1 MSISLKCAA
10 GHEWEAPDPGD
21 TLAPLPSCP
30 VCAKPA
36 QVPTAATTSVI
47 IQDMPVGSWPH
58 LGKQPRRTADPN
70 ATIEAVPG
78 QSVPV
83 DSYDFEVTLPT
94 GELGAA
100 LRESIPG
107 YEILSELGRGG
118 MGVVYKARHHGLNRL
133 VALKM
138 LLSGVHLSGREL
150 QRFRREAAAV
160 AGLHHP
166 HIVQIYEI
174 GEHGG
179 RPYFSLE
186 YIEGGS
192 LHHKLKG
199 QPLPARD
206 SAATIEKL
214 ARAIHY
220 AHLRGLVHRDLKP
233 ANILLTLDGL
243 PKITDFGLA
252 KHLHAG
258 SQHTQ
263 TGTVMGTPS
272 YMAPEQAMGHSRDVG
287 PGADVYALGAILYE
301 MLCGQPPFR
310 SETPLDTM
318 LQVASRDPTPLSRLQ
333 PSVPQDLGTICMKCL
348 EKEPHK
354 RYTTALELA
363 GDLQRFLEG
372 EPIQARPVGTIERTY
387 KWARRRPALAG
398 LIVLGAFTVVAGFSG
413 MTWLWK
419 VEADRNTRI
428 QQAQTEM
435 AAALVRAE
443 NSLYGNRIALAER
456 EWLASNIGR
465 ARMLLRE
472 CKPELRSWEWHYL
485 NRLCHA
491 DLLTLRGHDAPI
503 YSLSFSP
510 DGQHILSASSDQAVK
525 VWDGVNGKLQ
535 HTHFGSS
542 GRDRSAGAVF
552 SLDGRHVL
560 YAGGGPVLHTWDVKT
575 GQEVHT
581 GKRPAAKV
589 FCTTYS
595 PDRRRLAGGGLDG
608 VVTIWDLATDKEVT
622 LKGHAGVVQS
632 LAFDPRGRYLASAG
646 QDGNV
651 RIWDTSSGNL
661 IRTIAAHSS
670 PVTQVA
676 YSPEG
681 FRVVSTGADSTVR
694 VWEALSGKALA
705 IFRGHHQPVTCAA
718 FSPNGKT
725 VATAGRDQVVRVW
738 NAATG
743 EEMYSFRGHTDR
755 INCIAFR
762 RDGKL
767 LATAGEDRVVKV
779 WDAGTG
785 QEARSFRSRF
795 AGSCVAYAPDGLRLA
810 TADTH
815 VQMWE
820 ATTSRPLE
828 SFGGEGEIIRGLAF
842 HPDSQSVLTAGSVLA
857 RRDARTGR
865 LLNAYAVPGTAHHR
879 SAAFS
884 PDGGLIVSGGDD
896 GLVRVWE
903 TASGKLLHTLSGHE
917 GSVLAVAFHPDG
929 GEIASASTD
938 RSVKIWEPRGGRLVR
953 SLAGHSGRVN
963 SIAYSPNGRWLATG
977 GEGQVP
983 IDEDSPGLDGEL
995 KIWEAATGELRH
1007 SLWGHSGAIN
1017 TVIFSPDSNRLA
1029 SGSEDQ
1035 TVKLWAAEFGQ
1046 EVLTL
1051 RGHNNAVHGV
1061 SFSPDGHSLASVALD
1076 QTVRIWNATPLQ

>member
-1 MSISLKCAA
+1 MSISLKCAG
-10 GHEWEAPDPGD
+10 GHEWEAPDPGR
-21 TLAPLPSCP
+21 TLAPLPACP
-30 VCAKPA
+30 VCGAPA
-36 QVPTAATTSVI
+36 EVPEAASTSAI
-47 IQDMPVGSWPH
+47 LGDMAVSSWPH
-58 LGKQPRRTADPN
+58 LGTPRRPADPN

-78 QSVPV
+78 EAGTA

-186 YIEGGS
+186 YVEGGS

-199 QPLPARD
+199 NPLPARA

-233 ANILLTLDGL
+233 ANILLTADGT

-318 LQVASRDPTPLSRLQ
+318 LQVASRDPTPLSKLQ
-333 PSVPQDLGTICMKCL
+333 PSLPQDLGTICMKCL
-348 EKEPHK
+348 EKEPYK

-372 EPIQARPVGTIERTY
+372 EPIQARPVGTMERAY

-398 LIVLGAFTVVAGFSG
+398 LIVLTAFTIVAGFSG
-413 MTWLWK
+413 VTWMWK
-419 VEADRNTRI
+419 VEADRGARI
-428 QQAQTEM
+428 QKAQDET

-503 YSLSFSP
+503 HGLSFSP

-525 VWDGVNGKLQ
+525 IWDGASGKMLF
-535 HTHFGSS
+535 THFGSS
-542 GRDRSAGAVF
+542 GRDRAASAVF
-552 SLDGRHVL
+552 SLDGRQVL
-560 YAGGGPVLHTWDVKT
+560 YAGSGPVLHTWDTRT

-581 GKRPAAKV
+581 GKRSPAKI

-608 VVTIWDLATDKEVT
+608 VVHVWELATEKELT
-622 LKGHAGVVQS
+622 LKGHAGLVQS

-646 QDGNV
+646 QDGTV
-651 RIWDTSSGNL
+651 KVWDSSSGNL
-661 IRTIAAHSS
+661 IRTIAAHTSQ
-670 PVTQVA
+670 VTSVA
-676 YSPEG
+676 FSPEG
-681 FRVVSTGADSTVR
+681 FRIVSTGADSTVR
-694 VWEALSGKALA
+694 VWEALSGRPIA
-705 IFRGHHQPVTCAA
+705 IFRGHHQPVSCAA
-718 FSPNGKT
+718 FSPSGKV

-743 EEMYSFRGHTDR
+743 EEVYTFRGHTDR
-755 INCIAFR
+755 INCLAFR

-767 LATAGEDRVVKV
+767 LASAGEDRVVKV
-779 WDAGTG
+779 WDASSG

-795 AGSCVAYAPDGLRLA
+795 SSSCVAYAPDGVRLA

-820 ATTSRPLE
+820 ATTNRPLE
-828 SFGGEGEIIRGLAF
+828 SFGGEGEIIRALAF
-842 HPDSQSVLTAGSVLA
+842 HPDGRSVLTAGSALS
-857 RRDARTGR
+857 RRDTRTGR
-865 LLNAYAVPGTAHHR
+865 VQTAFVIRGTAHHR

-884 PDGGLIVSGGDD
+884 PDGTLVVSGGDD
-896 GLVRVWE
+896 GLVRVWDA
-903 TASGKLLHTLSGHE
+903 ASGKTLQTLSGHE
-917 GSVLAVAFHPDG
+917 GAILGVAFSPDG
-929 GEIASASTD
+929 RHIASASTD
-938 RSVKIWEPRGGRLVR
+938 RSVCLWEPTTGALVR
-953 SLAGHSGRVN
+953 VLTGHSGRVN
-963 SIAYSPNGRWLATG
+963 CLAFSPDGRWLATG

-983 IDEDSPGLDGEL
+983 VAEDSVGLDGEL
-995 KIWEAATGELRH
+995 KIWDVASGELRH

-1017 TVIFSPDSNRLA
+1017 TVAFSPDSNRLA

-1035 TVKLWAAEFGQ
+1035 TVKLWAPEFGQ

-1051 RGHNNAVHGV
+1051 RGHNAAVHGV
-1061 SFSPDGHSLASVALD
+1061 AFCPDGFSLASVALD
-1076 QTVRIWNATPLQ
+1076 QTVRIWNAAPLQ